1 MAKTAKN
8 RKKTSVGMYEWWMPA
23 PKRQRHCS
31 DPAQIQTHETD
42 EQKDQAVIIIR
53 NALVNHSLVAD
64 AEINLSATLCELTQL

>member
-1 MAKTAKN
+1 MCKHA
-8 RKKTSVGMYEWWMPA
+8 RPEEMEDMFRWMYDNIDLFG
-23 PKRQRHCS
+23 S
-31 DPAQIQTHETD
+31 TD

>member
-1 MAKTAKN
+1 MF
-8 RKKTSVGMYEWWMPA
+8 RWMYDNIDLFG
-23 PKRQRHCS
+23 S
-31 DPAQIQTHETD
+31 TD